1 MQNPIDC
8 CTVNYVIL
16 WLSWLALRQI
26 GTNMVL
32 ASHSEAENQGE
43 KWLWGV
49 IKHKFPLRQKI
60 IFNSETIDFEIIFS
74 FAPWLNWAVVFL
86 NWLLALCAI
95 EDF

>member
-1 MQNPIDC
+1 
-8 CTVNYVIL
+8 
-16 WLSWLALRQI
+16 
-26 GTNMVL
+26 MVL

-74 FAPWLNWAVVFL
+74 FAP
-86 NWLLALCAI
+86 
-95 EDF
+95 